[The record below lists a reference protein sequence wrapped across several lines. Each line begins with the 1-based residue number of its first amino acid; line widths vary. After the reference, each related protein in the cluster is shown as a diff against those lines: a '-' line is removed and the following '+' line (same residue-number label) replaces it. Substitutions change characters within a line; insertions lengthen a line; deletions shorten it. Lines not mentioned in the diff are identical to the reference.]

1 MASFWVSILIFGAG
15 HGKNGWKWIEIILV
29 KFRDSRQSSW
39 RFQPSWKNTSQ
50 IRSFFQGRGIFIP
63 HIWVATKPRNLLF
76 WSNKTWP
83 VGQLVHRINLFF
95 KKRGQLFQVL
105 RTPAA
110 SHLHVSQLVSYRS
123 VWRQGPYPF
132 WFEPEDT
139 ALFLL
144 TEYLALIS
152 SNVFSCKL
160 LSSPPKELAWQWKI
174 TIFL

>member
-39 RFQPSWKNTSQ
+39 WFQPSWKNTSQ
-50 IRSFFQGRGIFIP
+50 IRSFFQGRGIFIT

-83 VGQLVHRINLFF
+83 VGQLIHRINLFF

-105 RTPAA
+105 RTHRRITSARL
-110 SHLHVSQLVSYRS
+110 S
-123 VWRQGPYPF
+123 
-132 WFEPEDT
+132 WFPTDLSDVKAHT
-139 ALFLL
+139 LSGLNQK
-144 TEYLALIS
+144 TQPS
-152 SNVFSCKL
+152 FSL
-160 LSSPPKELAWQWKI
+160 LSTWHWSAQMFFHVNFYLVPQKN
-174 TIFL
+174 